1 MIDEARHLGK
11 EVSSIQADCSIP
23 KAYDGGP
30 FGLVFG
36 AYLLNYAPDRAGL
49 VNMFRNIAM
58 NL

>member
-1 MIDEARHLGK
+1 VDISFAMIDEARHLGK

-36 AYLLNYAPDRAGL
+36 A
-49 VNMFRNIAM
+49 
-58 NL
+58 